1 MYQPTPTK
9 LCSRCGAT
17 LPLDKFRR
25 VYKDQEKRHCECN
38 VCYREAYRRRQL
50 IKRQR
55 FSGRTLT
62 AIANARTL
70 EEVEKLIR
78 AMLAP
83 FGGLQ
88 GFVTSWHQ
96 NFTDPTMPSSYRAK
110 SLLAMSR
117 LTELTSQGRDRLTPT
132 VDQMTDDQLSLQK
145 AQFEERVLRNLV
157 ESGRLE
163 PMLQRL
169 MESD

>member
-1 MYQPTPTK
+1 MYQPTPKK
-9 LCSRCGAT
+9 LCSRCGST

-38 VCYREAYRRRQL
+38 VCYRESYRRRQL

-55 FSGRTLT
+55 FSGRTLN
-62 AIANARTL
+62 AISNARTL
-70 EEVEKLIR
+70 EEAERLIR
-78 AMLAP
+78 ALLNT

-88 GFVTSWHQ
+88 GFVTAWHRW
-96 NFTDPTMPSSYRAK
+96 FTDPQMPNSYRAK
-110 SLLAMSR
+110 SLLAMFR
-117 LTELTSQGRDRLTPT
+117 LTQLTSQERDRLTPT
-132 VDQMTDDQLSLQK
+132 VDQMTDDQLSMQK

-163 PMLQRL
+163 QMLQRIR
-169 MESD
+169 ESN